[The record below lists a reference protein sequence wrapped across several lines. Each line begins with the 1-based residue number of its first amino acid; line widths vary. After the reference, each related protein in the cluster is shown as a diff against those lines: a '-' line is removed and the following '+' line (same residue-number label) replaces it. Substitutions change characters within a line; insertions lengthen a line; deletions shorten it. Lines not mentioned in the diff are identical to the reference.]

1 MPQKGKS
8 KGEER
13 YCRERRG
20 REVKS
25 SALHS
30 EVQMPN
36 RHPNRDTVCLLSFE
50 YGVRSLTNHGLDSS
64 KHDVCMVS
72 MCLHK

>member
-1 MPQKGKS
+1 MSEIQGRGKNKVFDGASEQMVVPRKGKP

-30 EVQMPN
+30 EVQMPS
-36 RHPNRDTVCLLSFE
+36 RHPNRDTVCSAQR
-50 YGVRSLTNHGLDSS
+50 G
-64 KHDVCMVS
+64 
-72 MCLHK
+72 